1 MDQNNY
7 CVIMAGGV
15 GSRFW
20 PMSRSARPKQFLDIL
35 GTGQTLL
42 EHTFN
47 RFRKIIPAENIL
59 IVTNR
64 IYGDLV
70 REQLPDLPDKNILL
84 EPLRRNTAPCI
95 AYASYKILE
104 RNPEASMV
112 VAPSDHLILEEKEFL
127 NVVKEGLDFVHKEKA
142 LMTIGIPPSRP
153 ETGYGYIQV
162 NGSSSTS
169 KKFKNLRKVKTF
181 MEKPDL
187 KLAKVF
193 LESGEFFWN
202 SGIFFWSVDT
212 ILDSFARYLPEIH
225 ARFNE
230 GKGKY
235 DTFEEEEFIGKTYAE
250 CKNIS
255 IDYGIMEKA
264 ENVHVI
270 NADIGWSDLGT
281 WGSLHD
287 QMEKDETGNTII
299 GGHVM
304 TYDLKGCLVSVPAD
318 KLVVLQGLKDTI
330 VVETDDIL
338 LVCKMED
345 EQKIKNFVN
354 DVRILKGGDY
364 V

>member
-59 IVTNR
+59 IVTNST
-64 IYGDLV
+64 YGDLV
-70 REQLPDLPDKNILL
+70 KEQLPDLPDKNILL

-104 RNPEASMV
+104 RNPQASMV

-127 NVVKEGLDFVHKEKA
+127 NVVKEGLDFVREEKA

-153 ETGYGYIQV
+153 ETGYGYIQA
-162 NGSSSTS
+162 NGSSSTI
-169 KKFKNLRKVKTF
+169 KKFKNLKKVKTF
-181 MEKPDL
+181 TEKPDL

-202 SGIFFWSVDT
+202 SGIFFWSVET
-212 ILDSFARYLPEIH
+212 ILDSFARFLPEIH
-225 ARFNE
+225 TRFNE

-270 NADIGWSDLGT
+270 AADIGWSDLGT

-287 QMEKDETGNTII
+287 QMEKDKTDNTII
-299 GGHVM
+299 GEHVM

-364 V
+364 I

>member
-1 MDQNNY
+1 MDQTNY

-20 PMSRSARPKQFLDIL
+20 PMSRTVRPKQFLDIL

-42 EHTFN
+42 QHTFN
-47 RFRKIIPAENIL
+47 RFRRIIPAENIM
-59 IVTNR
+59 IVTNS

-70 REQLPDLPDKNILL
+70 REQLPELPEKNILL

-95 AYASYKILE
+95 AYASHKILE
-104 RNPEASMV
+104 RDPDASMV
-112 VAPSDHLILEEKEFL
+112 VAPSDHLILNEKAFL
-127 NVVKEGLDFVHKEKA
+127 DVVREGLDFVHGEKA

-162 NGSSSTS
+162 KGGSTPIR
-169 KKFKNLRKVKTF
+169 KFRNLRKVKTF
-181 MEKPDL
+181 TEKPDL
-187 KLAKVF
+187 KLARVF

-202 SGIFFWSVDT
+202 SGIFFWSLDT
-212 ILDSFARYLPEIH
+212 VLDSFARYLPDIH

-235 DTFEEEEFIGKTYAE
+235 DTFEEEAFIGMTYAE

-264 ENVHVI
+264 DNVYVI
-270 NADIGWSDLGT
+270 TADIGWSDLGT

-287 QMEKDETGNTII
+287 QLEKDKTGNTII
-299 GGHVM
+299 GEHVM
-304 TYDLKGCLVSVPAD
+304 TYDLKGCLVSVPTD
-318 KLVVLQGLKDTI
+318 KLVVLQGLKETI